1 MPDSTLEQRR
11 GYPRYGSHT
20 AYEGRV
26 MNGAQALIASLEA
39 EGVDVVFGYPGAQAI
54 KIYDALYDSSNIRH
68 VLARHEQGATHAA
81 DGYARA
87 TGNPGVVL
95 VTSGP
100 GATNTVTGI
109 ATAYMDSIPLV
120 VITAQVP
127 TRSIGTDAF
136 QESDIF
142 GITMPIVKHSY
153 LVKDPSDLAVT
164 MRDAFHIATTGRPG
178 PVLIDVPSDILAA
191 QVSFHYPDE
200 SSLPGYRPTLKPNGR
215 QVRAAADVLCNA
227 HKPVIYAGGGIVA
240 SGASEELAALAE
252 RLGAPVVTTLV
263 GLDALPSGHPLNLGL
278 VGMHGSRF
286 ANLAVSEC
294 DVLVAVGARFSDR
307 VTGKASSF
315 APHARVIHIDVDPAE
330 IGKNRHADVPIV
342 GDARVALCALR
353 AEIEKRN
360 CARSTDAWLD
370 RIASWRSQYPLEGK
384 DPACCDDAIRP
395 EWLMR
400 KLNGAIRDVSNIV
413 VTDVG
418 QHQMWAAQYLERTS
432 PRTFVT
438 SGGAGTMGYGL
449 PAAIGAQVGRPS
461 HTVVLVTG
469 DGSFQMCIEEMAVAS
484 IHGLPV
490 KVIMLN
496 NGSLG
501 MVRQWQHLFYGNRF
515 SQTDLEPVPNFSA
528 LAYAYGWQGERIDQ
542 ADQVDA
548 ALARLFN
555 HAGPALLEVA
565 ISPDEMVFP
574 MVAPGNS
581 IHDEIGA
588 VPVGDISKAVTAD
601 STEGE

>member
-39 EGVDVVFGYPGAQAI
+39 EGVEVVFGYPGAQAI

-164 MRDAFHIATTGRPG
+164 LRDAFHIATTGRPG

-227 HKPVIYAGGGIVA
+227 TKPVIYAGGGIVA

-263 GLDALPSGHPLNLGL
+263 GLDALPSALPLNLGL

-294 DVLVAVGARFSDR
+294 DALVAVGARFSDR

-384 DPACCDDAIRP
+384 DPASCDGAIRP

-400 KLNGAIRDVSNIV
+400 KLNDTIRDVSNIV

-528 LAYAYGWQGERIDQ
+528 LANAYGWQGERIDQ

-548 ALARLFN
+548 ALARLFD

>member
-1 MPDSTLEQRR
+1 MPDSTKEQRR

-39 EGVDVVFGYPGAQAI
+39 EGVEVVFGYPGAQAI

-191 QVSFHYPDE
+191 QVVFHYPDE

-215 QVRAAADVLCNA
+215 QVRAAVDALCGA
-227 HKPVIYAGGGIVA
+227 CKPVIYAGGGIVA

-294 DVLVAVGARFSDR
+294 DALVAVGARFSDR

-342 GDARVALCALR
+342 GDARVALCALH
-353 AEIEKRN
+353 AEIDKRN
-360 CARSTDAWLD
+360 FERSTDEWLERVD
-370 RIASWRSQYPLEGK
+370 AWRSQYPLNGK
-384 DPACCDDAIRP
+384 DPACSDGSIRP

-400 KLNGAIRDVSNIV
+400 KLNETIRDIPNIV

-461 HTVVLVTG
+461 HAVVLVTG

-528 LAYAYGWQGERIDQ
+528 LASAYGWQGERIDQ
-542 ADQVDA
+542 ADQVDD
-548 ALARLFN
+548 ALARLFR
-555 HAGPALLEVA
+555 HEGPALLEVA

-601 STEGE
+601 SAEGE

>member
-1 MPDSTLEQRR
+1 
-11 GYPRYGSHT
+11 
-20 AYEGRV
+20 

-39 EGVDVVFGYPGAQAI
+39 EGVEVVFGYPGAQAI

-263 GLDALPSGHPLNLGL
+263 GLDALPSAHPLNLGL

-294 DVLVAVGARFSDR
+294 DALVAVGARFSDR

-353 AEIEKRN
+353 AEIEKRDV
-360 CARSTDAWLD
+360 ARSTGVWLD

-384 DPACCDDAIRP
+384 DPASCDGAIRP

-438 SGGAGTMGYGL
+438 SGGAGTMGFGL

-528 LAYAYGWQGERIDQ
+528 LANAYGWQGERIDQ

-548 ALARLFN
+548 ALARLFD